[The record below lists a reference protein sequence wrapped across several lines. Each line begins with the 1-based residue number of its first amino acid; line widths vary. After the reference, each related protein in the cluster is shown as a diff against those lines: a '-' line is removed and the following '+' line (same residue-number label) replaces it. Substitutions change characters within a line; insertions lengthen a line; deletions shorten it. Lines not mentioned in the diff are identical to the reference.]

1 MERNTMPDTTEADKH
16 IADAIDRLCDDL
28 RMSRV
33 GTEKFNQIL
42 DAITKLRAS
51 MNPTIVT
58 TEEIL
63 NRR

>member
-1 MERNTMPDTTEADKH
+1 MPDTTEADKH
-16 IADAIDRLCDDL
+16 IAEAIERLCNDL

-33 GTEKFNQIL
+33 GTEKFDQIVES
-42 DAITKLRAS
+42 ITRLRAS